1 MSELGQALREA
12 REEKG
17 LSLDDLQE
25 ETKIQKRYLSAI
37 EKGDFKQLPGD
48 FYLRAF
54 IKSYAEAVGLDFS
67 TFAQQYASEMPKTHR
82 DTSADIHTL
91 PPSGSEE
98 VPAVRS
104 GPVRSRRPGRSSPV
118 RWSSFI
124 NKAITVV
131 FILIVLVLVYIL
143 ITGIMSH
150 QGSQTGEKSQGAGS
164 SVSFKGTSASSSGS
178 SSSSSRA
185 NSTSSSS
192 SDASSGQQTIKLDNT
207 QGQISTYTLTGTTKF
222 MVVVSSKTGLPA
234 WFMAKDA
241 KTNVQIQ
248 QGIVSNSGKKSFQF
262 DASSVQSLSLRF
274 GSVPNTSLKINGQSF
289 NFPNNGTTQDII
301 INFSK

>member
-48 FYLRAF
+48 FYIRAF

-67 TFAQQYASEMPKTHR
+67 TFAQQYASEMPETHR
-82 DTSADIHTL
+82 DSSADIHTL

-98 VPAVRS
+98 VPMSRS
-104 GPVRSRRPGRSSPV
+104 GSVRSRRPGRSSPI

-124 NKAITVV
+124 NRAITVV

-178 SSSSSRA
+178 SSSSRT

-207 QGQISTYTLTGTTKF
+207 QGQVSTYTLTGTTKF
-222 MVVVSSKTGLPA
+222 TVTVSSKTGMPA

-248 QGIVSNSGKKSFQF
+248 QGIVSNAGKKSFQF
-262 DASSVQSLSLRF
+262 DASNVQSLSLRF